1 MFSVG
6 EWSELGLFDF
16 NWFIIW
22 GKLFLIVCYILRAN
36 SNVDV
41 IEFFF
46 FNFVCILDDFK
57 TFMNLWAKCTSNK
70 TQCSLRVYMLG
81 WGFISSFPFE
91 HFHLWTCLTNL
102 WSFVCYFLIIASSI
116 VSRCLTVFLLVRIVL
131 KILEDIC
138 LLVWR
143 IISNILLDIF
153 YLLNEI
159 KFIFLSQLIKV

>member
-16 NWFIIW
+16 YWFINW
-22 GKLFLIVCYILRAN
+22 GKLFFIVCYILWAD
-36 SNVDV
+36 SNIDV
-41 IEFFF
+41 IKFFF
-46 FNFVCILDDFK
+46 LNFVCILNDFK

-70 TQCSLRVYMLG
+70 IHCSLRVDVLG
-81 WGFISSFPFE
+81 WRFISSFTFE
-91 HFHLWTCLTNL
+91 HFHLWTCLSNL
-102 WSFVCYFLIIASSI
+102 WSFVCNFFIIASSI
-116 VSRCLTVFLLVRIVL
+116 VSRSLTMLLLVRIVL